1 VSALKKYSVISL
13 FSGAMGL
20 DLGLHSTRYFN
31 LLACVEKEP
40 VFCQTIKANQAAG
53 RLSEQVKI
61 FEGDV
66 NTISPED
73 ILHATGLHPGELD
86 ILIGG
91 PPCQS
96 FSTAGK
102 RQSIQD
108 HRGTLLW
115 CFLAYVK
122 ILQPK
127 FFLMENVRGLLS
139 ASLKHR
145 KLAERPESGGR
156 QLSEVEQAGSVVRQ
170 FASELNGI
178 PDASYRVDCFEVNAV
193 NYGSPQIRERVLFFG
208 NRFNAQISF
217 PTPTHVHP
225 TNLDGQLSLLEND
238 KKPWNTLRNAIGDLR
253 ENNPELLDFSPRK
266 KAFLDMVPQ
275 GGNWRC
281 LPIEV
286 QQKSMGKAF
295 FAKGGRSGWWRRLS
309 FDLPC
314 PTLVTMPNHASTSLC
329 HPQETRVLSVR
340 EYARVQEFPDEW
352 EFCGNTAEKYAQ
364 IGNAVPLRLG
374 KIAGELLARQLDE
387 LYERNFTRY
396 NVTLN
401 FFNIIYMQSHV
412 RTRRWFKD
420 GESIVWN
427 DGELNNDVIYARPK
441 TTKRI
446 STVGA

>member
-1 VSALKKYSVISL
+1 
-13 FSGAMGL
+13 MGL
-20 DLGLHSTRYFN
+20 DLGIHNTGRFE

-40 VFCQTIKANQAAG
+40 IFCQTIRSNQAAG
-53 RLSEQVKI
+53 RLSQQTKV
-61 FEGDV
+61 FEGDI
-66 NTISPED
+66 NTILPED
-73 ILHATGLHPGELD
+73 VLRATGLKPGELD
-86 ILIGG
+86 VLVGG

-115 CFLAYVK
+115 RFLYYVK

-145 KLAERPESGGR
+145 KLAERPENGGHK
-156 QLSEVEQAGSVVRQ
+156 LSEVEQAGSVVRQ
-170 FASELNGI
+170 FASELHEI
-178 PDASYRVDCFEVNAV
+178 PEASYRVDCFEVNSV

-208 NRFNAQISF
+208 NRFNAQVSF
-217 PTPTHVHP
+217 PAPTHVNP
-225 TNLDGQLSLLEND
+225 TTLDGQPSLLQPD
-238 KKPWNTLRNAIGDLR
+238 KKPWSTLRDAIGDLHD
-253 ENNPELLDFSPRK
+253 NNQELLDFSPRK

-281 LPIEV
+281 LPLDA
-286 QQKSMGKAF
+286 QKESMGRAF

-329 HPQETRVLSVR
+329 HPIETRVLSVR
-340 EYARVQEFPDEW
+340 EYARIQEFPDCW
-352 EFCGNTAEKYAQ
+352 VFAGNTAEKYAQ

-374 KIAGELLARQLDE
+374 QIAGELLSKNLDE
-387 LYERNFTRY
+387 LEGRELVGY
-396 NVTLN
+396 NEKLD
-401 FFNIIYMQSHV
+401 FFNIIYLQSHV
-412 RTRRWFKD
+412 RTRRWFKN

-427 DGELNNDVIYARPK
+427 DGESNSEVLYAQQK
-441 TTKRI
+441 TTKKV